1 MILIIPISN
10 ENDESLVV
18 RATIRTGS
26 ILSLGEYFF
35 ELPEILISHDI
46 KINPAGHALRS
57 LG

>member
-46 KINPAGHALRS
+46 
-57 LG
+57 